1 MFRGVESVTEARE
14 KLGLEL
20 LVDRRKA
27 AHIYL
32 LIKIIGDDKHSL
44 LMDRFDSLY
53 KGSHSHY
60 TRSASSNNNPCALP
74 TNKTFYFN
82 SFLPRTFRDI
92 GGEML

>member
-1 MFRGVESVTEARE
+1 MESVTEARE

-32 LIKIIGDDKHSL
+32 LIKIIGDDRHSL

-53 KGSHSHY
+53 KDP
-60 TRSASSNNNPCALP
+60 TRITQDQLHLIIIPVLCPPIKL
-74 TNKTFYFN
+74 F
-82 SFLPRTFRDI
+82 I
-92 GGEML
+92 